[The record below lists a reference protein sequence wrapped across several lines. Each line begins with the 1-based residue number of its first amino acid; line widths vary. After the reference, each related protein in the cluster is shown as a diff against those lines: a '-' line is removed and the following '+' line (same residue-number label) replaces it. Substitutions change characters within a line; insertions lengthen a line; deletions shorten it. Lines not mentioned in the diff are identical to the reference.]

1 MSFAMRVAIEPASPI
16 RFRPRSA
23 AAVTVASVVGVFAFC
38 WPFLLHGNALTHAGV
53 AHSNDAPWIFVA
65 VLPLLHRGNWQ
76 NDPLLRVLPI
86 SDPPVLRTVGMIQ
99 RASYGR
105 PGITQAIID
114 TLHSD

>member
-1 MSFAMRVAIEPASPI
+1 
-16 RFRPRSA
+16 
-23 AAVTVASVVGVFAFC
+23 
-38 WPFLLHGNALTHAGV
+38 
-53 AHSNDAPWIFVA
+53 